1 MTSAELREEILDRL
15 ISLIETYKMHEYKP
29 YLAGLIHRF
38 EVSEAMNFI
47 KCLFIDKEL
56 FMPTL
61 CSAIEICYRE
71 MNGLFTIGETEV

>member
-38 EVSEAMNFI
+38 EVSEAMDFI
-47 KCLFIDKEL
+47 KLLFIDRHKFIPL
-56 FMPTL
+56 V
-61 CSAIEICYRE
+61 CSAIEKCYRE
-71 MNGLFTIGETEV
+71 MNNLFTISETEV